1 MKFTAIQEEMKTL
14 CKSKKWRNL
23 VSLIDEG
30 YRGAFVILSIL
41 SDADKPISAG
51 DLSNVTGVST
61 ARIASTLNWLENKD
75 YVKRER
81 AKFDGRKVLISITD
95 EGKKALSERICKIEK
110 MIEPMFSNLTESEI
124 DNLFFIL
131 NKLLR

>member
-1 MKFTAIQEEMKTL
+1 MKFTEIQEEMKTL
-14 CKSKKWRNL
+14 CQSKNWRNL
-23 VSLIDEG
+23 VGLIDEG
-30 YRGAFVILSIL
+30 YRGTFVILRIL
-41 SDADKPISAG
+41 NDSKSPLSAG
-51 DLSNVTGVST
+51 DLSNATGVST
-61 ARIASTLNWLENKD
+61 ARIASTLNWLEDKN

-81 AKFDGRKVLISITD
+81 GNLDGRKVLISLTD
-95 EGKKALSERICKIEK
+95 EGKKALSERIVKIEK